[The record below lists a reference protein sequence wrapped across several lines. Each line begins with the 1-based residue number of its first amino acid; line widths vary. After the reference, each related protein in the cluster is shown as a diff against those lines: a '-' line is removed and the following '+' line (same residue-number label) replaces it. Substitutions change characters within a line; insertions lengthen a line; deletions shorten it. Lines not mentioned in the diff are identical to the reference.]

1 MFVIVTFLC
10 LHNFYFAVKNIEVN
24 IKEQNNPQNGGSLGL
39 ITMII
44 DFTGQETILLISLAQ
59 IPERKPQGPTRAA
72 VLSGAANVAIFVSA
86 PQFYCF
92 AINAPL
98 RFCLNSFV
106 LILIFRSFWRQLIF
120 VYLINIVWRIYSA
133 KKLRNSLPS
142 RFFLQSRSRVSPA
155 VLQRNPQPE
164 VVSMR
169 RITSKERTA
178 TNEMPMSKIATP
190 ANNTPP
196 RAPQEQKYAYFPRL
210 YKR

>member
-1 MFVIVTFLC
+1 MD
-10 LHNFYFAVKNIEVN
+10 
-24 IKEQNNPQNGGSLGL
+24 S
-39 ITMII
+39 
-44 DFTGQETILLISLAQ
+44 TGQETIFFDIFSSNSW
-59 IPERKPQGPTRAA
+59 ENKRQGPTRAA
-72 VLSGAANVAIFVSA
+72 VLSGAANVALFVSA

-92 AINAPL
+92 AVNAPL
-98 RFCLNSFV
+98 RFCFVYSFV
-106 LILIFRSFWRQLIF
+106 FILVFRSFWRRLIF
-120 VYLINIVWRIYSA
+120 WFNQNWVFNLLINIVWRIYSA

-169 RITSKERTA
+169 RITSKESTA

>member
-92 AINAPL
+92 AVNAPL
-98 RFCLNSFV
+98 RSCF
-106 LILIFRSFWRQLIF
+106 IFIC
-120 VYLINIVWRIYSA
+120 VY
-133 KKLRNSLPS
+133 S
-142 RFFLQSRSRVSPA
+142 RF
-155 VLQRNPQPE
+155 
-164 VVSMR
+164 
-169 RITSKERTA
+169 
-178 TNEMPMSKIATP
+178 
-190 ANNTPP
+190 
-196 RAPQEQKYAYFPRL
+196 
-210 YKR
+210 